1 MIQKNDKRKI
11 LMLLILSLLLVIPVC
26 SETSVSVA
34 APTPIW
40 SDQTGVHDI
49 LVQCSNDG
57 WYVVSGSDT
66 GILRMYDQN
75 GTALW
80 SFRRDGQVVRSVA
93 ISGKGDYVGA
103 VFLSMDVPSHYAGGA
118 AFVFNRNGSEV
129 WNYTRDYTVEHIA
142 MSDDGDTIYVSGSPN
157 LYSFALNGTLVGRNE
172 SDGRTWVLRAASNG
186 SFAMAGGTI
195 IDKIHMEGYNLWS
208 DQIVLIERNGTIPW
222 KYPTRQHINSIGI
235 SADMT
240 TIATAARYQFSS
252 FIRNGTLM
260 WQLNSDPDIFSVA
273 VSSDGGYTAVGTE
286 FYTGLYNRS
295 GSVLW
300 KYKSSPGIRS
310 VGISGDGN
318 VIVSGGSTGIYVL
331 NRTGTLLWYYRTP
344 KSVSHV
350 SVSGDGTYFVASTSD
365 TTYFFNRWGNLT
377 IYPPEIMPEPAP
389 NASTRDPERING
401 SMNPQHPASV
411 DTPILIIGGIC
422 AVAVVFTIRRR
433 NS

>member
-1 MIQKNDKRKI
+1 
-11 LMLLILSLLLVIPVC
+11 MLLILSQLLVIPVC

-57 WYVVSGSDT
+57 RYVVTGSDT

-80 SFRRDGQVVRSVA
+80 SFRRDGQMVRSVA
-93 ISGKGDYVGA
+93 ISGNGEYVGA
-103 VFLSMDVPSHYAGGA
+103 VFLSMDVPSYYAAGA
-118 AFVFNRNGSEV
+118 AFVFTRNGSEV
-129 WNYTRDYTVEHIA
+129 WNFTRDYTVEHIA
-142 MSDDGDTIYVSGSPN
+142 MSNDGNTIYVSGSPN
-157 LYSFALNGTLVGRNE
+157 LYSFALNGTLIGQNE
-172 SDGRTWVLRAASNG
+172 SDGRTWVLKAASNG
-186 SFAMAGGTI
+186 SYAMAGGTI
-195 IDKIHMEGYNLWS
+195 IEKVHIAGYYLWS
-208 DQIVLIERNGTIPW
+208 DQIILIERNGTISW

-235 SADMT
+235 SADMA
-240 TIATAARYQFSS
+240 TIVTAARYQLSS
-252 FIRNGTLM
+252 FCRNGTLM
-260 WQLNSDPDIFSVA
+260 WQLNSDPDVLSVA
-273 VSSDGGYTAVGTE
+273 LSMDGGYTAAGTQ
-286 FYTGLYNRS
+286 FYAGLYNRS

-300 KYKSSPGIRS
+300 KYKQSQEYYR

-331 NRTGTLLWYYRTP
+331 NRTGTLLWYYGTP

-350 SVSGDGTYFVASTSD
+350 SVSGDGTYFAASTPD

-377 IYPPEIMPEPAP
+377 IYPPPVIPEPAL

-401 SMNPQHPASV
+401 SMNTQHPASV
-411 DTPILIIGGIC
+411 DTPFLIIGGIC
-422 AVAVVFTIRRR
+422 AIAVVFTVRKR